1 MFRGLELDVSGGYE
15 RIRDQIYLAAEGE
28 TDEEIIAERRELL
41 TEYQYEMQIG
51 LSFRFGSV
59 LNNFVNNRF
68 PGSVLGFD

>member
-1 MFRGLELDVSGGYE
+1 
-15 RIRDQIYLAAEGE
+15 
-28 TDEEIIAERRELL
+28 
-41 TEYQYEMQIG
+41 MQSG